1 MVFEWL
7 FGRNNKKIEN
17 RINLLDQTLQKS
29 FSNIKKDISFVGN
42 WIEKFNFENKEQ
54 DLKINDLQN
63 RINFILKLLE
73 QKTILSQEE
82 KKEIPE
88 IQIQTNILD
97 TLTDTQK
104 LIFLRLNTL
113 QKEVEDNWITLKYLA
128 QELYPDKSY
137 NSIRSTLSEYTD
149 ILIDVGLVT
158 KKRKGKQTLISLT
171 EKGQKL
177 LEQIKTNKK
186 QKLLS
191 KNKIIQA

>member
-1 MVFEWL
+1 MVFGWL
-7 FGRNNKKIEN
+7 FGRNNKKIEDK
-17 RINLLDQTLQKS
+17 IQLLNQILQKS
-29 FSNIKKDISFVGN
+29 FLNIKGDISSIGN

-54 DLKINDLQN
+54 NLKIQDLQN
-63 RINFILKLLE
+63 RIDFILRVLE

-88 IQIQTNILD
+88 IKIQTNILD

-113 QKEVEDNWITLKYLA
+113 QKEAKDSWITLKYLA
-128 QELYPDKSY
+128 QELYPNKSY

-149 ILIDVGLVT
+149 ILIDVGLVI

-177 LEQIKTNKK
+177 LEQIKSNKK

-191 KNKIIQA
+191 KDKIIQS

>member
-1 MVFEWL
+1 MVFGWL
-7 FGRNNKKIEN
+7 FGRNNKKIEDK
-17 RINLLDQTLQKS
+17 IQLLDQILQKS
-29 FSNIKKDISFVGN
+29 FLNIKGDISSIGN

-54 DLKINDLQN
+54 NLKIQDLQN
-63 RINFILKLLE
+63 RIDFILRVLE

-88 IQIQTNILD
+88 IKIQTNILD

-113 QKEVEDNWITLKYLA
+113 QKEAKDSWITLKYLA
-128 QELYPDKSY
+128 QELYPNKSY

-149 ILIDVGLVT
+149 ILIDVGLVI

-177 LEQIKTNKK
+177 LEQIKSNKK

-191 KNKIIQA
+191 KDKIIQS